1 MECSDSYHWIF
12 PKRFR
17 LLIDETRVSQQE
29 IADHVGVSRQAISQW
44 KNGVTIPDM
53 YHFRKVADFFNVPME
68 YLLGETESRLREN
81 INAAND
87 LGLSD
92 KAITKLQEWA
102 KENNGDEI
110 ISLAPTSR
118 VLSDIISCAD
128 FQEFITRIR
137 LYIAEYAEQ
146 RLHEN
151 DGHNKE
157 YFENTELRTVV
168 EHNEDE
174 RARILGLRTL
184 RAEDYSA
191 FNKYQA
197 IEALERVLYPMPEDY
212 YRAYQAQKE
221 EDDDGEYS
229 AEEE

>member
-1 MECSDSYHWIF
+1 MECSDSYHWPF

-68 YLLGETESRLREN
+68 YLLGETKSRLREN

-92 KAITKLQEWA
+92 KAITKLQNWA
-102 KENNGDEI
+102 NINRGWSGKVPLSE
-110 ISLAPTSR
+110 
-118 VLSDIISCAD
+118 VLSDIIAHDDFDTFLEHIQRYITEHIENRLFEENEENKVYIDDHIAAAWTESDAD
-128 FQEFITRIR
+128 NNARFI
-137 LYIAEYAEQ
+137 
-146 RLHEN
+146 
-151 DGHNKE
+151 GM
-157 YFENTELRTVV
+157 
-168 EHNEDE
+168 
-174 RARILGLRTL
+174 RAIKAKDLSVF
-184 RAEDYSA
+184 Y
-191 FNKYQA
+191 KYQA
-197 IEALERVLYPMPEDY
+197 MEALERVLYMMPTDY
-212 YRAYQAQKE
+212 YVAHKLKQEGK
-221 EDDDGEYS
+221 DDGEYS